1 MTINTPNAKNN
12 KNIAIPILN
21 NATIIDIKPN
31 ISGSII
37 QQNTYTIAFLPLQF
51 FNQFNIILKQ

>member
-37 QQNTYTIAFLPLQF
+37 QQNTYTIAFSLCNFLT
-51 FNQFNIILKQ
+51 NLTSY